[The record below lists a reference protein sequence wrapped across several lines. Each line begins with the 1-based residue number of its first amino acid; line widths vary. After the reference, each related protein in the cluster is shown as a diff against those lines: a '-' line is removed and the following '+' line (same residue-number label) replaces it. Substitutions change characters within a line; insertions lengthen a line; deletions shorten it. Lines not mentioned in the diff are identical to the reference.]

1 MKKGKLLKKQ
11 DHKDMNKNKL
21 ISSLLVVIIFLI
33 FVGATYIF
41 FSEGPTTSTPETVT
55 PTKTAS
61 GGLNFDETLPKT
73 EACPLNG
80 KLYSK
85 QQKEW
90 WEKHRPIGIMVE
102 NHSEARPQSGLSS
115 ADVVYE
121 AVAEGGITR
130 FLSVFY
136 CQSAEIV
143 GPIRS
148 ARTYF
153 LDFISEYGSSPLYA
167 HVGGAN
173 TDGPADALSQIESYG
188 WAEHNDLNQFS
199 IGFPTFWRDYDR
211 LGHTAATEHTM
222 YSSTEKLLEFAKTS
236 RKLGVEDENGIS
248 WTKGF
253 VAYNFKDDASASQRP
268 VAQKIHLEFWTS
280 TEYAKA
286 YFVDWT
292 YDSATNLYKRN
303 NGGAAHI
310 DRNTNKQLTA
320 KNIVILKMIESN
332 ANDGYENNQH
342 LLYKTKGTGK
352 ASIFMDGKQI
362 EGTWIKD
369 SRTSQTK
376 LVDSKGSAIKFDR
389 GTIWFEILPT
399 DGILTVK

>member
-1 MKKGKLLKKQ
+1 MT
-11 DHKDMNKNKL
+11 KNKL
-21 ISSLLVVIIFLI
+21 LSIVLVIIIYLI
-33 FVGATYIF
+33 SAGTSYIL
-41 FSEGPTTSTPETVT
+41 FSTDSTSDIKAPVSTIGT
-55 PTKTAS
+55 S
-61 GGLNFDETLPKT
+61 GGLVFDDTLPKT
-73 EACPLNG
+73 EACPMNG
-80 KLYSK
+80 TLYSK
-85 QQKEW
+85 QQKTW

-102 NHSEARPQSGLSS
+102 NHEEARPQSGLSS

-136 CQSAEIV
+136 CQSAETV

-153 LDFISEYGSSPLYA
+153 LDFISEYGTEPLYA

-173 TDGPADALSQIESYG
+173 TSGPADALSQIETYG
-188 WAEHNDLNQFS
+188 WANLNDLNQFS

-222 YSSTEKLLEFAKTS
+222 YSTTEKLLTFAKTS
-236 RKLGVEDENGIS
+236 RKLGIEDEDGIS

-253 VAYNFKDDASASQRP
+253 VPYDFKDDEQAAKRPTSQI
-268 VAQKIHLEFWTS
+268 IHLEFWEKYS
-280 TEYAKA
+280 AYA
-286 YFVDWT
+286 VDWI
-292 YDSATNLYKRN
+292 YDPTTNLYKRN
-303 NGGAAHI
+303 NGGAIHT

-320 KNIVILKMIESN
+320 KNIIVLKMIESN
-332 ANDGYENNQH
+332 ANDGYENNLH
-342 LLYKTKGTGK
+342 LLYKTKGSGK
-352 ASIFMDGKQI
+352 ANIFMDGKQI
-362 EGTWIKD
+362 IGTWEKD
-369 SRTSQTK
+369 SRTARTLLFDSTGSSIK
-376 LVDSKGSAIKFDR
+376 LDR